1 MVFFCGTT
9 RGPRVAWRK
18 RGDRVLIS
26 FFGEDLILVKVTTV
40 VMKVRRA
47 KARGKVKCRKE
58 NRG

>member
-1 MVFFCGTT
+1 M
-9 RGPRVAWRK
+9 AWRK
-18 RGDRVLIS
+18 RGDLVLIS

-47 KARGKVKCRKE
+47 KARGKLKCRKE